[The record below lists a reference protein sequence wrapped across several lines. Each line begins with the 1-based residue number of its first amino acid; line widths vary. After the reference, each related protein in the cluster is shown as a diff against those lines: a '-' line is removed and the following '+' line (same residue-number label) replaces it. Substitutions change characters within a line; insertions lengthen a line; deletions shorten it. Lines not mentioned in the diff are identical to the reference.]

1 MKNEYDSLIENKTWI
16 LTKLPAGKRAISSKW
31 VFKTKMNALGELVCR
46 KARLVA
52 RGFCQTKGIDYN
64 ETYAPVVRYNSIRFL
79 LALAAKHNL
88 IIHQMDAVTAFLN
101 ANLHDEIYMH
111 QPEYFNDDL
120 NMFCKLKKSNYGL
133 KQSSRLWN
141 EE

>member
-52 RGFCQTKGIDYN
+52 RGFCQPQGIDYN
-64 ETYAPVVRYNSIRFL
+64 DTYEIHTSLLKVIRF
-79 LALAAKHNL
+79 
-88 IIHQMDAVTAFLN
+88 
-101 ANLHDEIYMH
+101 
-111 QPEYFNDDL
+111 
-120 NMFCKLKKSNYGL
+120 S
-133 KQSSRLWN
+133 
-141 EE
+141 